1 MHDDSFLPWAL
12 DGNSAC
18 IVVPLPQRFREHSWL
33 LPQLFPRSAL
43 AWKTRSASIDTNET
57 SKELLVFS
65 HNHRKKS
72 CSTAGSCFFLRH
84 LPCHF
89 SKPLV
94 VANCSTRAFT

>member
-1 MHDDSFLPWAL
+1 MHDDSFLPWVL
-12 DGNSAC
+12 YGNSAC

-72 CSTAGSCFFLRH
+72 CSTARQIPLSLIVLNFCYNSCIMRKS
-84 LPCHF
+84 C
-89 SKPLV
+89 
-94 VANCSTRAFT
+94 